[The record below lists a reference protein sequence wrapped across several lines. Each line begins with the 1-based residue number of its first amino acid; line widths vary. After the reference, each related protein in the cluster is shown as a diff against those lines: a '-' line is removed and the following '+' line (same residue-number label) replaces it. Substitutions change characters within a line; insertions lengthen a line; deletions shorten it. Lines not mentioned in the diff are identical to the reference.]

1 MAKFVLRGVEFVA
14 SAPSVE
20 KLPKVRNE
28 SGEILP
34 EVAVL
39 GRSNVGKSSL
49 LNLLFNT
56 KGLVKTSST
65 PGKTRAINI
74 FAMKDT
80 LAFADLPGYGYAAV
94 SNEIQKEW
102 APMIKGYF
110 EKRNSL
116 VVTLYLFDIRRDPN
130 EEDRRLMRWL
140 ANQDKAVI
148 LVVTKTDKV
157 SKGQV
162 NGRCKKILAAF
173 GVENLHFVTC
183 SALKKE
189 GREDLL
195 RMLADALQSE
205 SQSNENPLTS

>member
-1 MAKFVLRGVEFVA
+1 MAKFNLQGVQFVA

-20 KLPKVRNE
+20 KLPTVRDE
-28 SGEILP
+28 SGNVLP
-34 EVAVL
+34 EVAVI

-49 LNLLFNT
+49 LNMVFNT
-56 KGLVKTSST
+56 KSLVKTSST

-74 FAMKDT
+74 FALKDT
-80 LAFADLPGYGYAAV
+80 VAFADLPGYGYAAV

-110 EKRNSL
+110 ERRKGL
-116 VVTLYLFDIRRDPN
+116 TVTLFLFDIRRDPN
-130 EEDRRLMRWL
+130 EEDRRLMQWL

-148 LVVTKTDKV
+148 LVITKTDKV

-162 NGRCKKILAAF
+162 QGRCKRILAGL
-173 GVENLHFVTC
+173 GVENLHFIAC

-189 GREDLL
+189 GRDNLL
-195 RMLADALQSE
+195 RMLSDALQNE
-205 SQSNENPLTS
+205 SQSNEQPQTS